1 MSTTVNSLQAQVSAR
16 FNDSA
21 NTVFSAA
28 EVKDYV
34 RSAINGL
41 YPRHYALSTATT
53 VAGAGPI
60 QTMPALCSNV
70 YYVGLQGATS
80 TRVRQI
86 RGWSE
91 GSGQAIIPKLGI
103 SGQTLVW
110 AWTVGFSA
118 PAVDTDPT
126 NTPHNS
132 EEDILLRAQIT
143 CCERLLSD
151 IVKLQKYLAVNVRQG
166 VTEVDIGNTLDALHA
181 SLEERR
187 AYLRPLPEV
196 RK

>member
-1 MSTTVNSLQAQVSAR
+1 MATTVNSLQAQVSAR
-16 FNDSA
+16 FNDSS

-34 RSAINGL
+34 RSSINGL
-41 YPRHYALSTATT
+41 YPRHYLLKTGTS
-53 VAGAGPI
+53 VAGVGPI
-60 QTMPALCSNV
+60 QTAPANCSNI
-70 YYVGLQGATS
+70 YYIGVQGAAS

-91 GSGQAIIPKLGI
+91 GSSGAIIPKLGI
-103 SGQTLVW
+103 NGLTLVW
-110 AWTVGFSA
+110 AWTAGWDA
-118 PAVDTDPT
+118 PAVDSDPT
-126 NTPHNS
+126 GTPHNA
-132 EEDILLRAQIT
+132 EEDILLRTQIT

-151 IVKLQKYLAVNVRQG
+151 MVKLQKYLAVNARQG
-166 VTEVDIGNTLDALHA
+166 VNEIDIGNTLDALHA

-187 AYLRPLPEV
+187 NHLRPLPEI